1 MYLSKYFSTRSRFD
15 LMIIVNITN
24 FCHASFNYNLYKYK
38 SIVHFINYESNSEQT
53 KYLFVYGIEK
63 CTCVESYIIQHFSLT
78 LANISK
84 R

>member
-1 MYLSKYFSTRSRFD
+1 MYSSKYFSTRSRFD

-24 FCHASFNYNLYKYK
+24 FCHASFNYNYIKVLYILSTMNRIQNRQNIY
-38 SIVHFINYESNSEQT
+38 FYMESKNVCAPNHTS
-53 KYLFVYGIEK
+53 
-63 CTCVESYIIQHFSLT
+63 HFSLT